1 MLGTTASGATT
12 AMLVVALTAGCGT
25 TSALVSDEVSSVVP
39 YDGPMLLDQDFSDDA
54 TPRQRSGAAG
64 RALECDGA
72 AYDGGAGDYVDG
84 GLESAQSSA
93 EQALQNWLDNQSWG
107 LPTSGYR
114 VEREDSDRVLLSY
127 DVDERTRIAFI
138 AANGIGDYNGETGW
152 GIESWA
158 QCDPAELPASVTEP
172 LGIEVWEDSSGAR
185 VPVTQI
191 RSFAGAEHCDWQ
203 DITFLI
209 LGQDEDGRG
218 DRSDDA
224 DEFLRDTTGEL
235 ADYLRTTYD
244 ATASLPK
251 RAVDTGFSRDGRRL
265 WLDPNGDAAYLVST
279 DDPDDV
285 ERWPAS
291 EEPIRCA

>member
-1 MLGTTASGATT
+1 MRRITAPATAT
-12 AMLVVALTAGCGT
+12 ALIVVALAACGS
-25 TSALVSDEVSSVVP
+25 TSTLVGDDVSSADP
-39 YDGPMLLDQDFSDDA
+39 YGGPLRLDQDFSDDA
-54 TPRQRSGAAG
+54 TPLERSGAAG

-72 AYDGGAGDYVDG
+72 PYGGGGGDYVDS
-84 GLESAQSSA
+84 GLESAQGSA
-93 EQALQNWLDNQSWG
+93 EQALQNWLDNQGWS

-127 DVDERTRIAFI
+127 DV
-138 AANGIGDYNGETGW
+138 GE
-152 GIESWA
+152 
-158 QCDPAELPASVTEP
+158 CDPAELPASVTEA
-172 LGIEVWEDSSGAR
+172 LGIGVWEDPSGAR
-185 VPVTQI
+185 VPVTEIQ
-191 RSFAGAEHCDWQ
+191 SFPGPEHCGWQ

-209 LGQDEDGRG
+209 LGQAEDPQG
-218 DRSDDA
+218 DRSDEA

-235 ADYLRTTYD
+235 ADYLRTSYD

-265 WLDPNGDAAYLVST
+265 WLDPSGDGAYLVSV

-291 EEPIRCA
+291 KEPIRCA

>member
-1 MLGTTASGATT
+1 MLRITASGAT
-12 AMLVVALTAGCGT
+12 AMLVVALAAGCGT
-25 TSALVSDEVSSVVP
+25 TSALVSDDVSSVDP
-39 YDGPMLLDQDFSDDA
+39 YDGPMRLDQDFSDDA
-54 TPRQRSGAAG
+54 TPRERSGAAG

-72 AYDGGAGDYVDG
+72 PYDGGAGDYVDG

-158 QCDPAELPASVTEP
+158 QCDPAELPASVTEA
-172 LGIEVWEDSSGAR
+172 LGIEVWEDPLGAR
-185 VPVTQI
+185 VPVTEI
-191 RSFAGAEHCDWQ
+191 RSFKGAEHCDWQ

-209 LGQDEDGRG
+209 LGQAEDGRG
-218 DRSDDA
+218 DPSDDA

-235 ADYLRTTYD
+235 ADYLRTSYD

-265 WLDPNGDAAYLVST
+265 WLDPAGDAAYLVST
-279 DDPDDV
+279 GDPDDV

-291 EEPIRCA
+291 KEPIRCA